1 MLMIQASLILSLAL
15 LLCIMFLILL
25 ELISWEV
32 LGWVIYQDVAT
43 IFSCWIRH
51 GLSSNFQL
59 ICMLWSVFLYFLFFF
74 HHQPTDLPS
83 FIYLFIF
90 FVGVLIDWYFDQM
103 DLGFWREFELD
114 TKESK
119 MSYVRIECQCA
130 NLGEMSNVKDT
141 KWHNLCHNSLT
152 WQVVSSKGVM
162 VGSCGDI
169 PLSLITH
176 HVGELWHMLCHFM
189 YP

>member
-1 MLMIQASLILSLAL
+1 MRSSWVGHLPRCCHNFLMLNSPWAQ
-15 LLCIMFLILL
+15 
-25 ELISWEV
+25 
-32 LGWVIYQDVAT
+32 
-43 IFSCWIRH
+43 
-51 GLSSNFQL
+51 FQL
-59 ICMLWSVFLYFLFFF
+59 PIDLYVMERFFVFLVLFSS
-74 HHQPTDLPS
+74 PANRPS
-83 FIYLFIF
+83 FLYLFIYF

-119 MSYVRIECQCA
+119 MSYVRIERQCA
-130 NLGEMSNVKDT
+130 NLGEMSNAKDT